1 MPLAKDTLFYS
12 FANWSRRLVGF
23 AVAPITF
30 AYFTPADYGYMS
42 LVSTIGSFCSIIGLL
57 AIADQGVAR
66 FFVDSK
72 DEFEKTSYVTTS
84 FLVCGVSVSCVA
96 LIILASTPFMPF
108 LFEDVQVPIVFTSL
122 IAVIC
127 LTQSIQYVG
136 SNMLKWTFQSPLFA
150 KITLIHALVGATF
163 TIGGIVVLGWR
174 AKEVLLVGATVALG
188 AGVWANLSIKQYL
201 KFSTVSKKSMKELVT
216 YSWPLLGLNIFA
228 FFTRS
233 LDRIFLGSLTS
244 LSAVGIFS
252 VASTVAAFF
261 ETVVGGFFFAWGPYV
276 LSTFR
281 EKWAPRRYAQFF
293 SVTAWFGIM
302 SIIGL
307 GLWGSPVVML
317 FRPDGAYQKIGIF
330 IPWNVSGALIY
341 YLGGYFS
348 PGPTVTKKTYWKLIA
363 FLLAGASNAV
373 LNYTLIPILGI
384 LGAGISTTISSLVAG
399 IFNQV
404 VSNRLFFVPNRWK
417 VSFTLI
423 VLFTATISFIQND
436 IFPYNINGI
445 SFMNRSLLTIMFMCA
460 AALPFYG
467 DIKASGIIN
476 QMVKMMRKWVF
487 E

>member
-1 MPLAKDTLFYS
+1 
-12 FANWSRRLVGF
+12 
-23 AVAPITF
+23 
-30 AYFTPADYGYMS
+30 
-42 LVSTIGSFCSIIGLL
+42 
-57 AIADQGVAR
+57 
-66 FFVDSK
+66 
-72 DEFEKTSYVTTS
+72 
-84 FLVCGVSVSCVA
+84 
-96 LIILASTPFMPF
+96 
-108 LFEDVQVPIVFTSL
+108 
-122 IAVIC
+122 
-127 LTQSIQYVG
+127 
-136 SNMLKWTFQSPLFA
+136 MLKWTFQSPLFA